1 MSCEYMTGLYSTEP
15 YTTHK
20 KKKGKRTA
28 VGVIQWRSST
38 YHANALG
45 LIPALGG
52 RARQIVC
59 ITFDTGTSIHMNLK
73 AAVPLLFPFAQIF
86 Q

>member
-1 MSCEYMTGLYSTEP
+1 M
-15 YTTHK
+15 
-20 KKKGKRTA
+20 
-28 VGVIQWRSST
+28 GVIQWRSST
-38 YHANALG
+38 YHANALD

-86 Q
+86 